1 MNATANS
8 NNAFLSVEDLLQHAL
23 VIELEAEQSY
33 KELAEQMHSCGNH
46 DVAALFEK
54 MSALEG
60 RHARKIR
67 ENAPGLELEERA
79 PWEYRWDGFEPPE
92 NAELNEIH
100 YLMKPHH
107 ALQLAL
113 AAEQRAELF
122 FTRVANQTSS
132 DDVRRLA
139 AEFAADEKQHVVW
152 IREWLEHY
160 PPPAM
165 DWDEDLDPPA
175 AVD

>member
-1 MNATANS
+1 MNARANS
-8 NNAFLSVEDLLQHAL
+8 ESAFLTVNDLLQHAL

-60 RHARKIR
+60 RHAKKIR
-67 ENAPGLELEERA
+67 ENAGGIELEERA
-79 PWEYRWDGFEPPE
+79 PWEYRWEGFEPPE

-107 ALQLAL
+107 ALTLAL
-113 AAEQRAELF
+113 EAEKRAESF
-122 FTRVANQTSS
+122 FTRIANQTED

-139 AEFAADEKQHVVW
+139 VEFASDEKQHVIW
-152 IREWLEHY
+152 IREWLEKY
-160 PPPAM
+160 PTPEL
-165 DWDEDLDPPA
+165 DWAEDMDPPA